1 VQKSDLN
8 PKLNDSS
15 VEEKETVIRRLPID
29 WQGSLSGIPVRYT
42 NQVTVQPVEDQ
53 LLLSFFVIV
62 PPMALGTPEEVFEQ
76 LSKVESIVPEC
87 FSRVLL
93 SQQTTEKLIEI
104 LQARL
109 ADLKSLGKS
118 NESEL

>member
-1 VQKSDLN
+1 MQKSDLN